1 MLSTKRRGKTRKEIA
16 VDALASVTVAAVNV
30 RFLRFRRPVVLAI
43 CAALLTAC
51 FTGVVASILWSQSC
65 RTYRSTS
72 PLPFITQQL
81 GSDADCTSSTQGNQ
95 GWLLSDRISYSDG
108 SFSKAA
114 AVFYE
119 ANLTQQWQN
128 WTKVIN
134 ALFDLP
140 ALYTKSG
147 ANVTFGADLAVRCTA
162 CCMLNAACCMVHAL
176 LCRAQGINSSECSS
190 CGTHPHHRRRAYAQ
204 LQLS

>member
-51 FTGVVASILWSQSC
+51 FTGAVASILWSQSC

-72 PLPFITQQL
+72 ALPFISQQL
-81 GSDADCTSSTQGNQ
+81 GSDADCTPSVQGNK
-95 GWLLSDRISYSDG
+95 GWLLSDWVSNSDG

-114 AVFYE
+114 ATFYE
-119 ANLTQQWQN
+119 ANLTEHWQQW
-128 WTKVIN
+128 TAVTDV
-134 ALFDLP
+134 AFDLP
-140 ALYTKSG
+140 TLYSQIG
-147 ANVTFGADLAVRCTA
+147 ANATFGEFIMR
-162 CCMLNAACCMVHAL
+162 
-176 LCRAQGINSSECSS
+176 
-190 CGTHPHHRRRAYAQ
+190 
-204 LQLS
+204 